1 MKRLTLIAYT
11 FLTLTNS
18 CTKETTIF
26 YPETEPMLISDVL
39 LAFNKKQCF
48 TDKFN
53 GIMKFSLQ
61 KEDLNN
67 FSPLVEFQSESEVWF
82 NSKQLV
88 NNEINVLGDLEYGK
102 AYPLKIISNKII
114 KKFNIYFT
122 SFAIARIVHIE
133 EIKDEPKSLARIY
146 INSTLHQSMF
156 DSYIGI
162 EIRGNFSQRYEKK
175 SFGFSLSTKR
185 DFSELYTGEILNMN
199 KAEDWILD
207 AVYDDPSKMRN
218 RVCTEI
224 WQDLFSTNNVQ
235 ANIQFEYVE
244 LFKNHEYQGIYILSQ
259 ALNPEL
265 LNISNSNTVLYKA
278 DGNHNGLKNA
288 LDTLH
293 TSQPIDNL
301 FWDGWSQ
308 VHPKNVASWS
318 LFSELRKNLINGTN
332 NEFRTEITNLI
343 DFSSFIDY
351 FIFMNL
357 CAAHD
362 NTGDN
367 KNLYLMGKKSN
378 SQLTVIPWDLNLT
391 FGTGLNQGTFNTNNI
406 LTNNLYNRL
415 ENINPANYKGQLK
428 NRWLE
433 LRNSSIT
440 ADNLFKIFQKKFDL
454 LEQNKI
460 QNFDNNIWSLNQ
472 DYEREKNFIQT
483 WINKRIIRLDNYF
496 SML

>member
-1 MKRLTLIAYT
+1 MKRLILITCT
-11 FLTLTNS
+11 FLILTNS

-26 YPETEPMLISDVL
+26 HPESEPMLISDAL
-39 LAFNKKQCF
+39 LSFNKKQCF
-48 TDKFN
+48 ADKFN

-61 KEDLNN
+61 KKELSN
-67 FSPLVEFQSESEVWF
+67 FSPLVEFQSESKVWF

-88 NNEINVLGDLEYGK
+88 NNKVNTLGNMEYGK
-102 AYPLKIISNKII
+102 AYPLKITSNNITKE
-114 KKFNIYFT
+114 FDIYFT
-122 SFAIARIVHIE
+122 SFAIARIMHIE
-133 EIKDEPKSLARIY
+133 EINDEPKSLARIY
-146 INSTLHQSMF
+146 INSTFHQSIF
-156 DSYIGI
+156 DSYVGI

-175 SFGFSLSTKR
+175 SFGFSLCTKR
-185 DFSELYTGEILNMN
+185 DLSELYTGEILNMN

-224 WQDLFSTNNVQ
+224 WQDLFSPNNAQ

-244 LFKNHEYQGIYILSQ
+244 LFKNHEYQGIYTLSQ

-265 LNISNSNTVLYKA
+265 LNISHSNTVLYKA
-278 DGNHNGLKNA
+278 DANHNGLKNA

-293 TSQPIDNL
+293 TPQPINNL

-308 VHPKNVASWS
+308 VHPANVASWD
-318 LFSELRKNLINGTN
+318 LFSELRKTLINGTN
-332 NEFRTEITNLI
+332 NEFRTEISNLI

-367 KNLYLMGKKSN
+367 KNLYFMGKNSN
-378 SQLTVIPWDLNLT
+378 SQLTVIPWDLNFT
-391 FGTGLNQGTFNTNNI
+391 FGTGWNQNPFNTNII

-415 ENINPANYKGQLK
+415 ENINPANYKSQLK
-428 NRWLE
+428 HRWLE

-440 ADNLFKIFQKKFDL
+440 ADNLFKIFKNKFDL
-454 LEQNKI
+454 LEQNNI
-460 QNFDNNIWSLNQ
+460 QNFDNDRWSLNQ
-472 DYEREKNFIQT
+472 DYKREEDFIQA
-483 WINKRIIRLDNYF
+483 WINERIIILDNYF